1 MLRDFSPYAKVE
13 MNMFEYLENI
23 FSQISPAI
31 AYLIIGVSAYTE
43 NVIPPI
49 PGDTVVVL
57 GAYLVSIGQLNFWGV
72 YISTIIGSVA
82 GFVTMYYIGRK
93 FGRSFI
99 YKKPRSKIF
108 KEADIRKAEIW
119 FGKWGYGVI
128 AANRFLSGTRSV
140 ISLFAGLFHLKI
152 VLVVLLSILS
162 AAVWNAILLFAGLLV
177 GKNWEIIMTI
187 ISQYNNVLIA
197 VTVFILGYIIYRRY
211 QRKRSKNPDEG
222 LNR

>member
-1 MLRDFSPYAKVE
+1 
-13 MNMFEYLENI
+13 MNMFEFLENI

-31 AYLIIGVSAYTE
+31 AYLIIGVSAYAE

-72 YISTIIGSVA
+72 YISTIVGSVA

-93 FGRSFI
+93 FGRAFI

-140 ISLFAGLFHLKI
+140 ISLFAGFFHLNI
-152 VLVVLLSILS
+152 ALVIFLSILS
-162 AAVWNAILLFAGLLV
+162 AAIWNAILLFAGLFV

-187 ISQYNNVLIA
+187 ISQHNNVLIA
-197 VTVFILGYIIYRRY
+197 VTIFIIGYIIYRRY

-222 LNR
+222 LNQ

>member
-1 MLRDFSPYAKVE
+1 MLEF
-13 MNMFEYLENI
+13 LENL

-31 AYLIIGVSAYTE
+31 AYLIIGVSSYAE

-57 GAYLVSIGQLNFWGV
+57 GAYLVSMGQLNFWGV
-72 YISTIIGSVA
+72 YASTTIGSVA

-140 ISLFAGLFHLKI
+140 ISLFAGLFHLNI
-152 VLVVLLSILS
+152 LPVVLLSIVS

-187 ISQYNNVLIA
+187 ISRYNNVLIA
-197 VTVFILGYIIYRRY
+197 VTILIIGYFIYRRY
-211 QRKRSKNPDEG
+211 FIKKPKDPDEG
-222 LNR
+222 LNQ